1 MRIVIIITQ
10 KGVNVTNFGENILK
24 SNLLLALATRSR
36 GYTDKTYLCG
46 FQTFNFSLV
55 HAGGH

>member
-1 MRIVIIITQ
+1 MRIVIIIAQ

-24 SNLLLALATRSR
+24 SNLLLALVTRSR
-36 GYTDKTYLCG
+36 GYTDKTHLRG
-46 FQTFNFSLV
+46 FQTFDFSLV

>member
-10 KGVNVTNFGENILK
+10 RGVNVTNFGVDFGENILK

-36 GYTDKTYLCG
+36 GYTDKTHLRG
-46 FQTFNFSLV
+46 FQAFDF
-55 HAGGH
+55 

>member
-1 MRIVIIITQ
+1 MQ